1 MAKQS
6 SQLDGK
12 AAARARRC
20 PPQSKLRESPQKA
33 PARARRYQRLG
44 WGAAFAPR
52 KAAAPATKGVAQRYP
67 LQTVTRPRNQV
78 GRLRPP
84 EFARHAIEQAL
95 ISNEGIHAVQHAHDL
110 TKVL

>member
-1 MAKQS
+1 MPRMH
-6 SQLDGK
+6 
-12 AAARARRC
+12 ARDPDVIVQ
-20 PPQSKLRESPQKA
+20 PPLVNVPIA
-33 PARARRYQRLG
+33 PT
-44 WGAAFAPR
+44 PT
-52 KAAAPATKGVAQRYP
+52 TKGDSPALPP
-67 LQTVTRPRNQV
+67 LQVTRPRSEV